1 MKITKQQLKQV
12 IKEEIKNTLCKMSEA
27 DTYDADA
34 VGAAHAAAVRRLAD
48 EEQRERHRRSVL
60 RGADRG
66 AHAGRETR
74 LRYIDVPDD
83 YPTDRYGHGRRA
95 DQLNG
100 KEVRVTAAAE
110 DNGLVLKFGGN
121 SVHLAGR
128 LRLPNGVDVGVN
140 ASLDGPSSKVIGKQ
154 LLDPDR
160 GWHGEEYE
168 PMDLSSMDLSSMD

>member
-34 VGAAHAAAVRRLAD
+34 VGA
-48 EEQRERHRRSVL
+48 
-60 RGADRG
+60 